1 LESLLFFLNSIAV
14 VVLVVMGLRDDRRKP
29 GRPAT
34 SYFRY
39 SEEEHTASDRV
50 GVRLNQASRANRP
63 NRGPK
68 P

>member
-50 GVRLNQASRANRP
+50 GVRSNQASRANRP

>member
-1 LESLLFFLNSIAV
+1 LEALLFFLNSIAV

-29 GRPAT
+29 GKPAA

-39 SEEEHTASDRV
+39 SEEDHTVPDHV
-50 GVRLNQASRANRP
+50 GARSNRASRVNKP
-63 NRGPK
+63 SRGPK